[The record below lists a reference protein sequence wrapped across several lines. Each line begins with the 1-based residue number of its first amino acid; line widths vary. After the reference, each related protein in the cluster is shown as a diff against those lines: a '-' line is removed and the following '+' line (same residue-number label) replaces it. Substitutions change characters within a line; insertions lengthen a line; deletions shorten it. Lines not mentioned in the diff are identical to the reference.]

1 MSTLG
6 SSLCIPTSKQ
16 PWQGARVSYKNHLDG
31 GGRGFGQDFIP
42 LLQGLGLPGWSRAFE
57 WCAGPGFIGFSLL
70 AHGLCETLC
79 LADINPDAVRACQR
93 TIADNTLSDRVSVY
107 RSDNLRDIP
116 KSEQWDLAVSNP
128 PHFIDEYFGNLRAHE
143 PHWGV
148 HVDFFRTVS
157 LFLKPGGVT
166 ILQEN
171 NAGSTE
177 ETFRSKIEDAG
188 LDSLFTR
195 GDLPFRTRNHHYYF
209 IGIMRAGG
217 FMPFVPVI
225 QREKASEVFDVTN
238 VNRRACR
245 YMTIACDVL
254 PEWRARIPALSS
266 ARSSARPAFRS
277 SSTRASMST
286 KSRSSIL
293 RQSASKRCATRRID
307 FVVTDQ
313 GLYDCPRASGMLR
326 SRLTAGRWRSDVI
339 SSLLKIAAFA
349 VRFWVL

>member
-31 GGRGFGQDFIP
+31 GGRVWPRFYPSPARSWTTGTVACF
-42 LLQGLGLPGWSRAFE
+42 R

-79 LADINPDAVRACQR
+79 LADINPEAVRACQR
-93 TIADNTLSDRVSVY
+93 TIADNALSDRVSVY
-107 RSDNLRDIP
+107 CSDNLRDIP

-128 PHFIDEYFGNLRAHE
+128 PHFIDEYFGNLRAHD

-148 HVDFFRTVS
+148 HIDFFRTVS
-157 LFLKPGGVT
+157 PFLKPGGVI

-188 LDSLFTR
+188 LDIVFTR
-195 GDLPFRTRNHHYYF
+195 GDLPFRTYYF

-217 FMPFVPVI
+217 SMPFAPVI

-293 RQSASKRCATRRID
+293 RQSAHQSAARRA
-307 FVVTDQ
+307 
-313 GLYDCPRASGMLR
+313 ASTL
-326 SRLTAGRWRSDVI
+326 S
-339 SSLLKIAAFA
+339 
-349 VRFWVL
+349 